1 MVEPDRRNDAT
12 DMTPTDGFLTNRG
25 HGTGTIGILAGGD
38 AAALVSGETIPSG
51 FGMIG
56 GIPGARVVP
65 VRIANRVVH
74 FFTSTVAE
82 GIDYAREIGADVLSM
97 SMGGLPSAAWAD
109 AVNKAYEAGVVLVCA
124 AGNSFGG
131 LPTSLI
137 VYPARFNRVIA
148 ACGVMA
154 HNHPYHALGGPMEG
168 NVGPA
173 SKMTTAMS
181 AYTPNIPWLRL
192 GCPNVVDMDGGGT
205 SAATP
210 QIAAAAALWLAKNG
224 AGYQR
229 GWQRVEAVRQA
240 LFDTASR
247 LGQNSPDADPNFGRG
262 LLRTHSA
269 LFNIPK
275 PEELVI
281 TPADN
286 ADFAFLHLLSSVF
299 GVAASPTQPA
309 QAGMFALEL
318 TQLALNSR
326 GARSA
331 VPDPG
336 LPADQIPVRARQR
349 MLEAILDERTCSL
362 ALRGYLEQ
370 ALGRAGVGG
379 TVRAASPSGVGQPRT
394 GADIPRRIVLQEPAR
409 RRLRVFATDP
419 GDSGRLGTA
428 FINTAT
434 VDVPWERLDP
444 GPVGEYLEVIDVD
457 PASGAAYE
465 PVNLE
470 NPYLL
475 AQDGLPPSEGQPQFH
490 QQMVYA
496 VAMRTIRNFELALGR
511 RALWAERLVTSEAGV
526 FQPAPNGGYI
536 GQLRIYPHA
545 LRERNAYY
553 SPDRK
558 ALLFG
563 YFDVDGPGN
572 GPRTVFNC
580 LSHDVVAH
588 ETTHALLD
596 GLHRRFREQ
605 TNADVLA
612 FHEAFADIVAIFQH
626 FTFPELV
633 RHQIGQ
639 LHGDLS
645 QESILSDLAR
655 QFGQSLHNGRA
666 LRRALDPKFR
676 RLPDPASETMPT
688 TNAGRMTYADTTEP
702 HERGAILVAAV
713 YDAFV
718 AVYTRRSADL
728 FRLATGGTGV
738 LRPGSIHPDLVERL
752 TQTSVEVAQ
761 RLLTTSIRALDYMPP
776 VDPHFGDYL
785 RALITADA
793 DFAPDHGAG
802 YRIALAEAFAARG
815 IYPDNVRSA
824 GPESLVWQSLAGAV
838 QSARLNDFVRTLDVE
853 AYRQT
858 DRPNAFVNARKNAEL
873 LHTWMDANLDE
884 AMAFDLGLDFS
895 RDENGNRAKFEVHS
909 VRPARRV
916 TAEGEPRLD
925 IIAVITQVLHLP
937 YNANHPDGPKFAFRG
952 GCTLILDREYNTDP
966 IRYAVSRP
974 VWNKE
979 RQQRERDYRQPGS
992 GGVNALYGG
1001 APSDGNLE
1009 PFAAFHRSLPHDN
1022 DVTAAKEAV

>member
-1 MVEPDRRNDAT
+1 
-12 DMTPTDGFLTNRG
+12 
-25 HGTGTIGILAGGD
+25 
-38 AAALVSGETIPSG
+38 
-51 FGMIG
+51 
-56 GIPGARVVP
+56 
-65 VRIANRVVH
+65 
-74 FFTSTVAE
+74 
-82 GIDYAREIGADVLSM
+82 
-97 SMGGLPSAAWAD
+97 
-109 AVNKAYEAGVVLVCA
+109 
-124 AGNSFGG
+124 
-131 LPTSLI
+131 
-137 VYPARFNRVIA
+137 
-148 ACGVMA
+148 
-154 HNHPYHALGGPMEG
+154 
-168 NVGPA
+168 
-173 SKMTTAMS
+173 
-181 AYTPNIPWLRL
+181 
-192 GCPNVVDMDGGGT
+192 
-205 SAATP
+205 
-210 QIAAAAALWLAKNG
+210 
-224 AGYQR
+224 
-229 GWQRVEAVRQA
+229 
-240 LFDTASR
+240 
-247 LGQNSPDADPNFGRG
+247 
-262 LLRTHSA
+262 
-269 LFNIPK
+269 
-275 PEELVI
+275 
-281 TPADN
+281 
-286 ADFAFLHLLSSVF
+286 
-299 GVAASPTQPA
+299 
-309 QAGMFALEL
+309 
-318 TQLALNSR
+318 
-326 GARSA
+326 
-331 VPDPG
+331 
-336 LPADQIPVRARQR
+336 
-349 MLEAILDERTCSL
+349 
-362 ALRGYLEQ
+362 
-370 ALGRAGVGG
+370 
-379 TVRAASPSGVGQPRT
+379 
-394 GADIPRRIVLQEPAR
+394 
-409 RRLRVFATDP
+409 
-419 GDSGRLGTA
+419 
-428 FINTAT
+428 
-434 VDVPWERLDP
+434 
-444 GPVGEYLEVIDVD
+444 
-457 PASGAAYE
+457 
-465 PVNLE
+465 
-470 NPYLL
+470 
-475 AQDGLPPSEGQPQFH
+475 
-490 QQMVYA
+490 
-496 VAMRTIRNFELALGR
+496 
-511 RALWAERLVTSEAGV
+511 
-526 FQPAPNGGYI
+526 
-536 GQLRIYPHA
+536 
-545 LRERNAYY
+545 
-553 SPDRK
+553 
-558 ALLFG
+558 
-563 YFDVDGPGN
+563 
-572 GPRTVFNC
+572 
-580 LSHDVVAH
+580 
-588 ETTHALLD
+588 
-596 GLHRRFREQ
+596 
-605 TNADVLA
+605 VLA
-612 FHEAFADIVAIFQH
+612 FDEAFADIVAIFQH

-633 RHQIGQ
+633 RHQIVQ

-752 TQTSVEVAQ
+752 TQTSVKVAQ

-873 LHTWMDANLDE
+873 LHRWMDANLDE

-895 RDENGNRAKFEVHS
+895 RDENGNRARFEVHS

-937 YNANHPDGPKFAFRG
+937 YNVNQPDGPKFAFRG

-1009 PFAAFHRSLPHDN
+1009 PFAAFHRSLPHEN
-1022 DVTAAKEAV
+1022 DVTAGKEAV